1 MHDVS
6 WAGGIVISWRLSSDR
21 EAIVHQYPFMSMD
34 TCPIYSKVTLLTIG
48 KVAVIGEWDGK
59 DESFEGWFPLPCIT
73 KESPCVPL

>member
-1 MHDVS
+1 
-6 WAGGIVISWRLSSDR
+6 
-21 EAIVHQYPFMSMD
+21 MSMD

-73 KESPCVPL
+73 KEERCVMC